1 MRIRYLTLAAAAT
14 LVAAP
19 AQAEPLPPGLTPEAD
34 AAISE
39 AERNYKEDPLLTQL
53 RRDAYDPGTI
63 KAARSVLDRLLIDYP
78 SARFRDV
85 VAYYVF
91 AHNRQVNKDGTR
103 NPPMLVY
110 CGMVNARNRLGGMV
124 GWQSQAWAPWGEP
137 DFDACPSRLDE
148 GAIFA
153 RKIVRIG
160 PVGDDA
166 LAEAFDPARQPDRPA
181 AP

>member
-1 MRIRYLTLAAAAT
+1 MRIRYLMLAAAAT
-14 LVAAP
+14 LLAQP
-19 AQAEPLPPGLTPEAD
+19 AQAEPLAPGLSPQAD

-39 AERNYKEDPLLTQL
+39 AEHTYREDPLLTQL
-53 RRDAYDPGTI
+53 RRDAYDLGNI
-63 KAARSVLDRLLIDYP
+63 KAARGVLDRLLIDYP

-85 VAYYVF
+85 VAYYIF

-103 NPPMLVY
+103 NPPILVY
-110 CGMVNARNRLGGMV
+110 CGMVNARNRMGGMV

-137 DFDACPSRLDE
+137 DFDSCPGSITE
-148 GAIFA
+148 QGFFA
-153 RKIVRIG
+153 RKVVRIG

-166 LAEAFDPARQPDRPA
+166 LAEAFDPARQPDRPS